1 MINILQC
8 FWKGREKK
16 KVFCAR
22 IPTALQHH
30 TKIPHYCAGN
40 RAASHLWWSHLC
52 FRHSLSSFGTNC
64 LTFLCLSGFIC
75 KLGQWWY
82 VSSRAQNQG
91 LICCQCQNI
100 SYPAPPVQHGAEPC
114 RCHTQQQKIPAVKR
128 WNVGQWLLEM
138 KTSLYSFFAKQRL
151 FSICKTYLQL
161 YTAFIGT

>member
-52 FRHSLSSFGTNC
+52 FRHSLSSSGTNC

-91 LICCQCQNI
+91 LICCQRQNI

-128 WNVGQWLLEM
+128 WNVDELGNGYWKWRLPCIA
-138 KTSLYSFFAKQRL
+138 SLQSRGYFLYAKR
-151 FSICKTYLQL
+151 IYN
-161 YTAFIGT
+161 FIQHL